1 MKGVV
6 VGKKIGDREA
16 SWRSGQGTGSKEL
29 LRLVSGNEVSG

>member
-29 LRLVSGNEVSG
+29 LRLVSGKQE